1 MRNIELYITDMAQ
14 EDVFARLRVEYLGD
28 DDEFGPWR
36 AYIEEGK
43 MLLLDRRGELY
54 MQSHAETLEE
64 ALAELDQKAGR

>member
-1 MRNIELYITDMAQ
+1 MQNIEQYIADMAA
-14 EDVFARLRVEYLGD
+14 EEICARLRVEYLGE